1 MTTKHHFDNLTVY
14 HEFLGLP
21 TPEHPLFSI
30 ITLKSDTTD
39 DEIQCINS
47 DNGDVEFSSDFYSI
61 SLKHILAG
69 EIHYGR
75 TKYDFKNGS
84 LICLAP
90 RQTFRTQGIRAKT
103 NAKIILIH
111 EDFLRGTSI
120 QKMIEDA
127 NYFTY
132 AVNEA
137 LHLSPKEESLLTTI
151 FDTLEQEYNHNHDAF
166 SKDIIISQLNTL
178 LTYAERFYQR
188 QFQQR
193 MEVMQSQTTS
203 FFEQFKLAIKETP
216 VDRIPT
222 VDSIA
227 SQLNMTPRYLSD
239 ALKVETGKTAL
250 ENIHSYQIDKA
261 KNLLLG
267 SDDTVATIAHSLG
280 FEYPQYFSR
289 LFKNKVGMTPSQY
302 RNYKFH

>member
-1 MTTKHHFDNLTVY
+1 MTTKLHFDNLTDY

-30 ITLKSDTTD
+30 ITLEADTTND
-39 DEIQCINS
+39 DIQCIK
-47 DNGDVEFSSDFYSI
+47 GDDIEFSSDLYSI

-103 NAKIILIH
+103 NAKIILMH

-120 QKMIEDA
+120 QKVIEDA
-127 NYFTY
+127 NYFNY

-151 FDTLEQEYNHNHDAF
+151 FDTL
-166 SKDIIISQLNTL
+166 
-178 LTYAERFYQR
+178 
-188 QFQQR
+188 
-193 MEVMQSQTTS
+193 
-203 FFEQFKLAIKETP
+203 
-216 VDRIPT
+216 
-222 VDSIA
+222 
-227 SQLNMTPRYLSD
+227 
-239 ALKVETGKTAL
+239 
-250 ENIHSYQIDKA
+250 
-261 KNLLLG
+261 
-267 SDDTVATIAHSLG
+267 
-280 FEYPQYFSR
+280 
-289 LFKNKVGMTPSQY
+289 
-302 RNYKFH
+302 